1 MPKLSQF
8 FQLQKQ
14 QTSEKFSMER
24 KQVYNQY
31 TIKLT
36 LVYNIGIY
44 TAIILTQLQGALHV
58 FTA

>member
-1 MPKLSQF
+1 MPNLSQF